1 MNDSSNLFS
10 IRNHVAVVTGAS
22 SGIGLAI
29 SQTLARAGGK
39 VVLVARRSNVLQIE
53 VQHIREQGGVADYV
67 VADLLD
73 RSQLE
78 STHQK
83 IFEKF
88 GNPNIVINAAGIN
101 LRESVDDVS
110 WESWDQTVNLNLA
123 IPFFFS
129 RLFVDHMFSEGWGRI
144 INVASLQSIRA
155 FPNGSAYGASKGGI
169 AQLTRAMAEAWSS
182 KGITCNAIAPGFF
195 KTSLT
200 APVFDN
206 SEIAARMASSTAIG
220 RNGEMDDL
228 EGPIIF
234 LASPASDYV
243 TGQLLFVD
251 GGFTAK

>member
-1 MNDSSNLFS
+1 MSDFTNLFS
-10 IRNHVAVVTGAS
+10 VRNHVAVITGAS

-29 SQTLARAGGK
+29 SQTLARAGAE
-39 VVLVARRSNVLQIE
+39 VILVARRSDVLQIE
-53 VQHIREQGGVADYV
+53 VQYIREQGGVADFV
-67 VADLLD
+67 DADLLD
-73 RSQLE
+73 RGQLE
-78 STHQK
+78 STHQR
-83 IFEKF
+83 ILELF
-88 GNPNIVINAAGIN
+88 GNPDIVINAAGIN
-101 LRESVDDVS
+101 LRESVNDVS

-129 RLFVDHMFSEGWGRI
+129 RLFVGHMMNQGWGRI

-200 APVFDN
+200 APVFED
-206 SEIAARMASSTAIG
+206 SEIAARMAASTAIG

-228 EGPIIF
+228 EGPIVF
-234 LASPASDYV
+234 LSSPASDYV
-243 TGQLLFVD
+243 TGQILFVD
-251 GGFTAK
+251 GGFSAK